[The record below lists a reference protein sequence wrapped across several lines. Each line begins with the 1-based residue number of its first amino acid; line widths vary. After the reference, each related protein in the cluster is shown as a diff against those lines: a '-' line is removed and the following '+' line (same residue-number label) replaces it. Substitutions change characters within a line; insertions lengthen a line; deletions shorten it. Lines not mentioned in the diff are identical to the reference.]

1 MIFVASRCHVGHNGY
16 QTQIVQPRQA
26 RGGPDQL
33 TMPDHDA
40 GRRQCLDRCQGVR
53 TKQPLKAIQRA
64 LAVEHQAHDCA
75 FCRWLAAAHRRERS
89 RAEDAATGQN
99 PN

>member
-33 TMPDHDA
+33 TMPDHDT
-40 GRRQCLDRCQGVR
+40 GRRQRLDRRDSLGAEKALQ
-53 TKQPLKAIQRA
+53 AIQVT
-64 LAVEHQAHDCA
+64 LPVEHQPHNLPFRRLIAST
-75 FCRWLAAAHRRERS
+75 HRRNVA
-89 RAEDAATGQN
+89 RADNDA
-99 PN
+99 